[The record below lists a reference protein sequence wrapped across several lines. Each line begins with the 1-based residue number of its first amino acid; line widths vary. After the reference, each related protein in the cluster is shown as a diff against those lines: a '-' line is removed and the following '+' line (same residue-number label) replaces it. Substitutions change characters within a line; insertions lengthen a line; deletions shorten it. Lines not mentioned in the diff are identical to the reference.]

1 MGPGSIPEEE
11 IQTRETQRLTK
22 TYQSQRKRLQ
32 KGGWGKAT
40 AMNRAMPRDRL
51 RLRNPWETERERTDK
66 LGKERDREI
75 PHWGESKTQGKRK
88 RADAEKWTT
97 SLTLTLGPAQTLP
110 SLGRGSGQHPPP
122 AASSAPPALRQKPS
136 WQVRERIPLRSEVL
150 GSPRLALQCSGPR
163 RGHIKVTG

>member
-1 MGPGSIPEEE
+1 LGPGSIPEEE

-75 PHWGESKTQGKRK
+75 PHWGNPRLKGKGNEQMQRNGQPLSLSLLAQPRPSPAWAGGQGS
-88 RADAEKWTT
+88 TH
-97 SLTLTLGPAQTLP
+97 LQQPAQHHL
-110 SLGRGSGQHPPP
+110 L
-122 AASSAPPALRQKPS
+122 
-136 WQVRERIPLRSEVL
+136 
-150 GSPRLALQCSGPR
+150 
-163 RGHIKVTG
+163 